1 MRGSS
6 IYGTSVQTLLDRPAL
21 DTRLVGGDR
30 VFVEEDPRYFLSF
43 GATGTQDL
51 HPFTR
56 DDLSAMDAVAIIG
69 GVNPNRADPRGLLI
83 LREYPSSAVSAG
95 SRGPRNTRVV
105 FSVDL
110 TSADGLFSA
119 RNFSIHP
126 NDLIVATESP
136 INDALTVSNV
146 IGNLFGVFSRAASF

>member
-1 MRGSS
+1 M
-6 IYGTSVQTLLDRPAL
+6 
-21 DTRLVGGDR
+21 
-30 VFVEEDPRYFLSF
+30 
-43 GATGTQDL
+43 
-51 HPFTR
+51 
-56 DDLSAMDAVAIIG
+56 
-69 GVNPNRADPRGLLI
+69 
-83 LREYPSSAVSAG
+83 
-95 SRGPRNTRVV
+95 V